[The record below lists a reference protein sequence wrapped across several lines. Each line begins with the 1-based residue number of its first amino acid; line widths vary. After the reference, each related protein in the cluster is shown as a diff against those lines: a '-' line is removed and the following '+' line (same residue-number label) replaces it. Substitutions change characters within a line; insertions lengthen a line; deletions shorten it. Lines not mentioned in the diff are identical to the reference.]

1 MAEYRQNTP
10 FEEIGGEEQSSNS
23 GNTGLPFGLCKK
35 YNIPIG
41 KNWTPRDA
49 WNALAGI
56 GVYPP
61 WTKKG
66 KSGRY
71 SVENSEQERTKKQSS
86 ISVEQ
91 TAVTEATREKFA
103 DKLIKAKS
111 NVAKIK
117 PQDAWR
123 VTSYTADELKEKY
136 PNAKLFTTPGGS
148 TFAVNKDGDIISVCR
163 NPNDKQYRGK
173 DLIAMAVE
181 NGGTKL
187 DSYSGNHDFYLKQGF
202 EPVSWCVFDKRYAPN
217 DWTPIRDKEEPII
230 FYRYT
235 GKIGNESVEDFT
247 SRIKAS
253 KDYDTAMEIRDKSM
267 E

>member
-1 MAEYRQNTP
+1 MITVAPLLILTLFGKGGIIIAGNFVPMVFAVLKDKGIDTQNMSV
-10 FEEIGGEEQSSNS
+10 EEAIE
-23 GNTGLPFGLCKK
+23 K
-35 YNIPIG
+35 YNEL
-41 KNWTPRDA
+41 T
-49 WNALAGI
+49 
-56 GVYPP
+56 
-61 WTKKG
+61 G

-71 SVENSEQERTKKQSS
+71 SVENGEQERTKKQSNV
-86 ISVEQ
+86 SVER
-91 TAVTEATREKFA
+91 TAVTETTRGKFA

-111 NVAKIK
+111 NVAEIK

-123 VTSYTADELKEKY
+123 VTSYTADELKEEH

-148 TFAVNKDGDIISVCR
+148 TFAVDKGGDIISVCR

-202 EPVSWCVFDKRYAPN
+202 EPVSWCVFDKQYAPS

-235 GKIGNESVEDFT
+235 GKIGTESVEDFT
-247 SRIKAS
+247 NRIKAS